1 MKNILLIISISIF
14 SFGIFSCGTTEKKAE
29 TIEGADLLYEK
40 YKNMVT
46 EGEGCEVC
54 IDCASLALAITYDTQ
69 DEADAS
75 RKILIDYYNENGTIP
90 CPELLPELKKEIAL
104 VADTE

>member
-46 EGEGCEVC
+46 EGEGCAPC
-54 IDCASLALAITYDTQ
+54 IDCASLALAITYDTH
-69 DEADAS
+69 EEIVVS
-75 RKILIDYYNENGTIP
+75 KNKLLKYYKENGSVP
-90 CPELLPELKKEIAL
+90 CPELLPELKQEVAL
-104 VADTE
+104 VMGSE